1 MTSSYND
8 IRSAI
13 EARIATEMA
22 ESPSYQVSY
31 ENVPFTPPNNS
42 TWIKVRIRFG
52 ANSYATLVGPTVG
65 SNRQSGILLL
75 SIFSPIG
82 VGAGDSFTLAE
93 RLKNL
98 FDRKTVSQ
106 IVFDAAEG
114 PGVVDA
120 AAPESFF
127 QTDLAITFN
136 AFVQ

>member
-8 IRSAI
+8 IRAAI

-31 ENVPFTPPNNS
+31 ENVPFTPPNNG
-42 TWIKVRIRFG
+42 TWIKVRVRFG
-52 ANSYATLVGPTVG
+52 ANNYATLIGPTAG
-65 SNRQSGILLL
+65 SNRQAGVVVID
-75 SIFSPIG
+75 IFSPIG
-82 VGAGDSFTLAE
+82 VGTGDSFTLAE
-93 RLKNL
+93 RLKDL

-106 IVFDAAEG
+106 IIFDAADG
-114 PGVVDA
+114 PTIIDA

-127 QTDLAITFN
+127 QTELAITFN

>member
-1 MTSSYND
+1 MSSTYND
-8 IRSAI
+8 IRAAI

-42 TWIKVRIRFG
+42 TWIKIQIRFG
-52 ANSYATLVGPTVG
+52 ENAYATLLGPTTG
-65 SNRQSGILLL
+65 SNRQAGIVVIG
-75 SIFSPIG
+75 IFSPIG
-82 VGAGDSFTLAE
+82 VGTGDNYTLAE
-93 RLKNL
+93 RLKDL

-106 IVFDAAEG
+106 IIFDAADG
-114 PGVVDA
+114 PAIVD

-127 QTDLAITFN
+127 QTELAITFN

>member
-31 ENVPFTPPNNS
+31 ENVPFTPPSNG
-42 TWIKVRIRFG
+42 TWIKVRVPFG
-52 ANSYATLVGPTVG
+52 ANSYATLIGPSTG

-75 SIFSPIG
+75 SIFSPVG
-82 VGAGDSFTLAE
+82 VSAGANFTVAE
-93 RLKNL
+93 RLKDL

-106 IVFDAAEG
+106 IIFDAAEG
-114 PGVVDA
+114 PGVIDTA
-120 AAPESFF
+120 SPESFF

>member
-31 ENVPFTPPNNS
+31 ENVPFTPPSNG
-42 TWIKVRIRFG
+42 TWIKVRVRFG
-52 ANSYATLVGPTVG
+52 ANNYATLTGPSTG

-75 SIFSPIG
+75 SIFSPVG
-82 VGAGDSFTLAE
+82 VGAGANFTVAE
-93 RLKNL
+93 RLKDL

-106 IVFDAAEG
+106 IIFDGIYLHKLYYLQHECLK
-114 PGVVDA
+114 
-120 AAPESFF
+120 
-127 QTDLAITFN
+127 Q
-136 AFVQ
+136 